1 MPDASCGNGTAVT
14 PMLQFGLTASAA
26 HTDGAWM
33 FMREYLSYM
42 ETRTQSSSYENENV
56 YGLPCTYAALNALID
71 YFETC
76 EYLIAGGPGIQEFAY
91 MGASEDNPL
100 YHKADPRVRGILTEL
115 LETTTRRYS
124 GNTAVMDIIYEE
136 ASAYYGG
143 IRTIEETVKIIQS
156 RVGIWLAEHVG

>member
-1 MPDASCGNGTAVT
+1 MQEFEGT
-14 PMLQFGLTASAA
+14 G
-26 HTDGAWM
+26 
-33 FMREYLSYM
+33 
-42 ETRTQSSSYENENV
+42 QSERSSY
-56 YGLPCTYAALNALID
+56 
-71 YFETC
+71 
-76 EYLIAGGPGIQEFAY
+76 
-91 MGASEDNPL
+91 

-143 IRTIEETVKIIQS
+143 IRTIEETVKIMQS

>member
-1 MPDASCGNGTAVT
+1 MFVLYVLVNFFKDHESLSFIGYPMPDASCGNGTAVT

-76 EYLIAGGPGIQEFAY
+76 EYLIAGGPGMQEFE
-91 MGASEDNPL
+91 GTGQSERSS
-100 YHKADPRVRGILTEL
+100 Y
-115 LETTTRRYS
+115 
-124 GNTAVMDIIYEE
+124 
-136 ASAYYGG
+136 
-143 IRTIEETVKIIQS
+143 
-156 RVGIWLAEHVG
+156 